1 MTTCSLIRPYGE
13 KLVDLFVDAES
24 RSDARSR
31 AASLPSIQLCDRAV
45 CDLELLA
52 TGALSPLDRF
62 MGSADLARVLDEM
75 RLADGTLFP
84 VPIVLSVPADVRP
97 GAGGAIALRDARN
110 HLLATLE
117 VDEVFEHDGPKASGR
132 LSVFDLPRRFDF
144 QDLRL
149 GPAATRARLE
159 AMGASSAVAFQSS
172 RPLSPR
178 CADVI
183 SGLARERGAA
193 VLFDPVV
200 GTVKAGDI
208 AHFTRIRRYRDV
220 TASRNGSP
228 PTLLCTVPLAIQPA
242 GLRETLWH
250 AIVRRNY
257 GASHVAVGP
266 DHLVPEQLAEEIGVV
281 QIPVDL
287 DDETWAGVHRER
299 DEGFCVWFTGL
310 SGAGK
315 STTADIV
322 TVLLQERGR
331 TVTLLDGDVVRT
343 HLSKGLGF
351 SREDRD
357 DNIRRIGFVAAEIVK
372 HGGAVVCAA
381 VSPYRSTR
389 DEVRRLVG
397 KDRFIE
403 VYVDTPLD
411 ECERRD
417 VKGMYAR
424 ARQGQIQGF
433 TGIDDP
439 YEAPWSPEVT
449 LETIA
454 DSPEHNAGRVLDFLI
469 GGRWIARS

>member
-1 MTTCSLIRPYGE
+1 
-13 KLVDLFVDAES
+13 
-24 RSDARSR
+24 
-31 AASLPSIQLCDRAV
+31 
-45 CDLELLA
+45 
-52 TGALSPLDRF
+52 
-62 MGSADLARVLDEM
+62 
-75 RLADGTLFP
+75 
-84 VPIVLSVPADVRP
+84 
-97 GAGGAIALRDARN
+97 
-110 HLLATLE
+110 
-117 VDEVFEHDGPKASGR
+117 
-132 LSVFDLPRRFDF
+132 
-144 QDLRL
+144 
-149 GPAATRARLE
+149 
-159 AMGASSAVAFQSS
+159 MGASSAVAFQSS

-200 GTVKAGDI
+200 GTVKAGDT

-257 GASHVAVGP
+257 GAGHGAVGP
-266 DHLVPEQLAEEIGVV
+266 EHLVPEQLAEEIGVV

-403 VYVDTPLD
+403 VYVESEPRP
-411 ECERRD
+411 EGRRTRPGGLCCRPPD
-417 VKGMYAR
+417 QRR
-424 ARQGQIQGF
+424 ASVSASVLVGSAPALVSHSADMQVPC
-433 TGIDDP
+433 TGTVFVN
-439 YEAPWSPEVT
+439 APAP
-449 LETIA
+449 
-454 DSPEHNAGRVLDFLI
+454 
-469 GGRWIARS
+469 

>member
-1 MTTCSLIRPYGE
+1 MTTCSLIRPYGQT
-13 KLVDLFVDAES
+13 LIDLFVKGKGCDE
-24 RSDARSR
+24 ARSR
-31 AASLPSIQLCDRAV
+31 AASLQSIQLSDRAV

-62 MGSADLARVLDEM
+62 MGSEDLARVLDEM

-84 VPIVLSVPADVRP
+84 APIALSLPTDVRP

-110 HLLATLE
+110 HLLATME
-117 VDEVFEHDGPKASGR
+117 IDEVFERDGPKASGR
-132 LSVFDLPRRFDF
+132 LSVFELPRRFDF
-144 QDLRL
+144 QELRL
-149 GPAATRARLE
+149 GPEQTRARLD
-159 AMGASSAVAFQSS
+159 AMGASTAVAFQS
-172 RPLSPR
+172 RTPLSPH

-183 SGLARERGAA
+183 AGLAHERGAA

-200 GTVKAGDI
+200 GTVKSGDI
-208 AHFTRIRRYRDV
+208 EHFTRIRRYRDV
-220 TASRNGSP
+220 SASRAGS
-228 PTLLCTVPLAIQPA
+228 TRSLLCTVPLITQPA
-242 GLRETLWH
+242 GLRDVLLH

-257 GASHVAVGP
+257 GASHVVVGHE
-266 DHLVPEQLAEEIGVV
+266 HLVPEGLAEEIGVI
-281 QIPVDL
+281 QIPFDV
-287 DDETWAGVHRER
+287 DETRADGKLEHEQ
-299 DEGFCVWFTGL
+299 GFCVWFTGL

-343 HLSKGLGF
+343 HLSRGLGF

-357 DNIRRIGFVAAEIVK
+357 ANVRRIGFVAAEIVK

-381 VSPYRSTR
+381 VSPYRTTR
-389 DEVRRLVG
+389 DEVRQLVG
-397 KDRFIE
+397 KGRFIE
-403 VYVDTPLD
+403 VFVDTPLD

-424 ARQGQIQGF
+424 ARQGHIQGF

-439 YEAPWSPEVT
+439 YEAPRSPELT
-449 LETIA
+449 LETLA

-469 GGRWIARS
+469 GGPWIARS